1 MCYNSLHG
9 LFTSVDPLTASVTIR
24 NPQTFNRYSY
34 ALNSPYKFTDPLG
47 LIPSTTCA
55 CGQWCSNNLGMNG
68 EPMSVDGSAISGR
81 DSSFDWAREWFGIV
95 VGYALNLPDGS
106 VYEENIITGISRRT
120 RQPANLP
127 HHSTV
132 MVEVTANPSDLYYP
146 FVIRDAG
153 AFFQLVEAGT
163 LGYTDAEGVYQCALL
178 PLDW

>member
-24 NPQTFNRYSY
+24 NPQTLNRYSF
-34 ALNSPYKFTDPLG
+34 ALNSPYKVTDPVG
-47 LIPSTTCA
+47 LNPSTSGA
-55 CGQWCSNNLGMNG
+55 CGQWCSYNLRMNG

-120 RQPANLP
+120 RQHRATNLSEIVKTLG
-127 HHSTV
+127 HNSSESLV
-132 MVEVTANPSDLYYP
+132 SDYVIYYEP
-146 FVIRDAG
+146 FVISNAE
-153 AFFQLVEAGT
+153 AFFLE
-163 LGYTDAEGVYQCALL
+163 
-178 PLDW
+178 